1 MTEHI
6 PAWKRIGL
14 QVKKELDND
23 PLALTTH
30 ISTDNITTKQIK
42 KIEKQKRKLTEHKD
56 NSTKKPPKRVKLP
69 KADRPPPPEPD
80 QLVYLKQFSND
91 RENWK
96 FSKQKQNWIIKNIR
110 TIPASYDS
118 ALNLYLD
125 GLQGSSRLRLIET
138 LKSICSRW
146 NELAEIAEKNIEA
159 QLAGKT
165 DENSDKKQDKETEET
180 KQKPQKKVSAK
191 DEDPDYDY
199 AVKCKKLIK
208 LLTEEE
214 VELKGIV
221 EEDKTLEQEEKGEEN
236 DKNQQ
241 KEESDGGKSELEND
255 RLQEDE
261 EEEEEEENDEKIGQ
275 QEQHQHEQL
284 GDSEITENLI
294 IEEVNTDKFK
304 GAKSVKIIDNFLDKE
319 PTGSYKEEEKEEEGT
334 TKSRSK
340 KSKRDT
346 KKKSKSS
353 KKQSTH

>member
-14 QVKKELDND
+14 QVKQELDND

-30 ISTDNITTKQIK
+30 ISTENITTKQIK
-42 KIEKQKRKLTEHKD
+42 KIEKQKRKLTEQKD

-69 KADRPPPPEPD
+69 KAERPPPPEPD
-80 QLVYLKQFSND
+80 QLVYLKQFAND

-138 LKSICSRW
+138 FKAVCSRW

-165 DENSDKKQDKETEET
+165 DETEEAKQEET
-180 KQKPQKKVSAK
+180 KQKPQKKANAK

-208 LLTEEE
+208 LLTEED

-221 EEDKTLEQEEKGEEN
+221 EEQETREAEQESESQSENAESEN
-236 DKNQQ
+236 DQTQ
-241 KEESDGGKSELEND
+241 EQRPKEELEVSED
-255 RLQEDE
+255 AD
-261 EEEEEEENDEKIGQ
+261 
-275 QEQHQHEQL
+275 
-284 GDSEITENLI
+284 NLI

-304 GAKSVKIIDNFLDKE
+304 GDGSVKIIEKVVEEE
-319 PTGSYKEEEKEEEGT
+319 PAGSYKEEET
-334 TKSRSK
+334 SKSTVK
-340 KSKRDT
+340 KSKRA
-346 KKKSKSS
+346 KKKSKSGKKES
-353 KKQSTH
+353 KD